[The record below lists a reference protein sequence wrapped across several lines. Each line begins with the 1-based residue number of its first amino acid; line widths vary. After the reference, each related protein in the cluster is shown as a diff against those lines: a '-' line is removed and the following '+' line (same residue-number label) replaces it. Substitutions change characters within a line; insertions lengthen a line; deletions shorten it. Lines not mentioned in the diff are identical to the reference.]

1 MKIEAYKEVKPIYLC
16 LDKITR
22 IKKSKQKKKNQN
34 WTKTDNITEQVLKF
48 FYRNK
53 KA

>member
-22 IKKSKQKKKNQN
+22 IKKSKQKKR
-34 WTKTDNITEQVLKF
+34 TKTELKPII
-48 FYRNK
+48 
-53 KA
+53 